1 MFPSITFL
9 GAAQEVTGSC
19 HLLCTGTS
27 KILLDCGLFQGD
39 RDAQRNNEQDFPFY
53 PSNIDAV
60 ILSHAHLDHSGRLPK
75 LVADGFTGPIHCTPQ
90 TWELLRIM
98 LRDAASLQARDIE
111 WENKRRRR
119 AGKPLI
125 HPPYEEQHV
134 RQAIAQC
141 RPYPY
146 GERVT
151 VTSDVET
158 IFFDAG
164 HILGSASIH
173 LDIQHPERP
182 CRLIYS
188 GDIGNPQSL
197 LMHAPQ
203 IPTAADWVV
212 MESTYGDREHQEMD
226 TTRDELAHILQQAH
240 GKNGNVLIPAFAVGR
255 TQEVLYHLAILR
267 QQGRMPQHRAYLDSP
282 MAIEVSALYLSNAS
296 SLNRAD
302 INLLTQNNRYPVG
315 EALGFVYP
323 TRTTEESMALNRI
336 EGGAIIIA
344 GSGMC
349 EGGRIRHHLK
359 YNLWRREAHVVIVG
373 YQARGTLGRKLVDGS
388 RRVEILGADIAVNAQ
403 IHTLG
408 GYSAHAG
415 KRELITWAGQIDGH
429 PSFSLVHGESHA
441 QQALADVLKSSLGR
455 RVEIPER
462 GSSLSL

>member
-1 MFPSITFL
+1 MLPGITFL
-9 GAAQEVTGSC
+9 GAAQEVTGSS

-27 KILLDCGLFQGD
+27 KILLDCGLFQGG
-39 RDAQRNNEQDFPFY
+39 RDAQRSNEQDFPFY

-90 TWELLRIM
+90 TWELLPIM

-125 HPPYEEQHV
+125 RPPYEEEHV
-134 RQAIAQC
+134 HQAIAQC
-141 RPYPY
+141 RPHSY
-146 GERVT
+146 GMGIT
-151 VTSDVET
+151 VTSDIEAT
-158 IFFDAG
+158 LFDAG

-182 CRLIYS
+182 RRLIYS
-188 GDIGNPQSL
+188 GDLGNPQSL
-197 LMHAPQ
+197 LMHDPQ
-203 IPTAADWVV
+203 VPAAADWVV

-226 TTRDELAHILQQAH
+226 NTREELARILQQAH

-267 QQGRMPQHRAYLDSP
+267 QQRRMPQHRVYLDSP
-282 MAIEVSALYLSNAS
+282 MAIEVSALYLNNIS
-296 SLNRAD
+296 SLNRDD
-302 INLLTQNNRYPVG
+302 INLLTENNRHPIG
-315 EALGFVYP
+315 EALGFIHP
-323 TRTTEESMALNRI
+323 THTTEESMALNRI

-373 YQARGTLGRKLVDGS
+373 YQARGTLGRRLVDGS
-388 RRVEILGADIAVNAQ
+388 DRVEILGADIAVNAQ

-415 KRELITWAGQIDGH
+415 RRELITWASQIDGH
-429 PSFSLVHGESHA
+429 PGFSLVHGETHA
-441 QQALADVLKSSLGR
+441 QQALADALKSHLNCH
-455 RVEIPER
+455 VEIPER